1 MIQKINI
8 KKDFKFD
15 KSIIKYLWIILILLF
30 VDQLIKIIIY
40 KTYVPHEESKIIG
53 EWFRIRLE
61 LNDGI
66 AFAVPFKNEKD
77 RYIKIIIKIL
87 LSFILFVCLIYFLN
101 KRASK
106 ILVYGLTLCFAGT
119 AGNLFDRLFHGVL
132 LNNSLD
138 IYTIKWFHGRIID
151 MFYFPIFEINLPN
164 WFPLRGGEKYLFFE
178 SVFNL
183 ADLILFIGGV
193 SSFIG
198 LIKFRKSIQIRN
210 K

>member
-178 SVFNL
+178 FVFNL

-198 LIKFRKSIQIRN
+198 LIKIRKSIQIRN